1 MNLKI
6 KVKNVQKESNKLLE
20 EYIAINNKI
29 NNTIEK
35 SKNIRDTYDYDVLIE
50 NTIDPIKRSD
60 DNTENI
66 DIALSDIK
74 KLNNKVN
81 KLNKLCDKG
90 ISESEDILKSYKII
104 NNNAD
109 TLINRRKSFNN
120 NGIE

>member
-50 NTIDPIKRSD
+50 NTIDPIKRTD

-109 TLINRRKSFNN
+109 TLINRRK
-120 NGIE
+120 

>member
-35 SKNIRDTYDYDVLIE
+35 SKNIRDTYDYDILIE
-50 NTIDPIKRSD
+50 NTIDPIKRTD

-90 ISESEDILKSYKII
+90 IRESEDILKSYKII